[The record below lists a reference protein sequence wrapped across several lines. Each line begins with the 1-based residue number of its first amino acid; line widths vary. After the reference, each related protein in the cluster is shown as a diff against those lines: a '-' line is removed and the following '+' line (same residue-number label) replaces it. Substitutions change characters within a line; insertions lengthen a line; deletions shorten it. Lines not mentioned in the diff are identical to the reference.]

1 MRPCVIVYR
10 GISKLVPPERVMSSA
25 YTIAKFRKGNKDLRM
40 MYPFCRFSD
49 RRNTV
54 VIVDDSI
61 DVWEG
66 KENFRGLVFPI
77 SRYEGYEP
85 SEIVQSKKSSLE
97 KCLDH
102 LNLVQEFFYKDAL
115 GGKHSIESLEILQ
128 MILMFFANLLDSDP
142 DGNRVLSDE
151 QLQGCRSVAVEKVWP
166 KVYKLVAERSKQK
179 SVSART
185 IKLADEGNE

>member
-66 KENFRGLVFPI
+66 KESNR
-77 SRYEGYEP
+77 
-85 SEIVQSKKSSLE
+85 
-97 KCLDH
+97 
-102 LNLVQEFFYKDAL
+102 
-115 GGKHSIESLEILQ
+115 HSCVVEYHK
-128 MILMFFANLLDSDP
+128 FAKNQIY
-142 DGNRVLSDE
+142 
-151 QLQGCRSVAVEKVWP
+151 QLWKF
-166 KVYKLVAERSKQK
+166 
-179 SVSART
+179 
-185 IKLADEGNE
+185 